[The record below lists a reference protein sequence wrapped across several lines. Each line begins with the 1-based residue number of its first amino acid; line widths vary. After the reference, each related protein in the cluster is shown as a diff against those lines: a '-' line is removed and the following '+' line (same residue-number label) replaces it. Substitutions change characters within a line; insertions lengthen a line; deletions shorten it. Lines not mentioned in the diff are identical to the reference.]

1 MGLPFLFAESQRN
14 FPTVSSENIRT
25 SYSYDSA
32 GRLEYE
38 TVTKETGSTTKL
50 SRTQYSYSYLS
61 YGRQV
66 VRTEQTDFVGTWV
79 EVNHTTYQYNTLGWQ
94 IFEEREDPTGG
105 GTVVYD
111 ITQEY
116 DKVGNRTRFHRN
128 VPMGQ
133 ESNYGKSM
141 DLSYTFD
148 VRNTA
153 CGGTSPVAQQ
163 WTGRQRGAGLRAALQ
178 TVECLHETAERKVL
192 T

>member
-1 MGLPFLFAESQRN
+1 M
-14 FPTVSSENIRT
+14 
-25 SYSYDSA
+25 
-32 GRLEYE
+32 
-38 TVTKETGSTTKL
+38 
-50 SRTQYSYSYLS
+50 
-61 YGRQV
+61 
-66 VRTEQTDFVGTWV
+66 

-148 VRNTA
+148 VRNNLNAIADADAAGYAATVTSDANMNITEIDEEYDNGTGVTHVYAYFDVDDLNRVTA
-153 CGGTSPVAQQ
+153 HRT
-163 WTGRQRGAGLRAALQ
+163 
-178 TVECLHETAERKVL
+178 K
-192 T
+192 